1 MQNRTF
7 TIIKPNAVADGNTG
21 KIIDRL
27 IDAGFNIDFM
37 RMLALTRSDAERFY
51 AIHRERPFFDEL
63 IEFMTSGRIVVME
76 LSLGDSDAIG
86 RLRTLVGCTDPA
98 KAAPG
103 TIRALYGRDVTQNA
117 IHASDS
123 LENAEA
129 EAAQFFPR

>member
-37 RMLALTRSDAERFY
+37 RMLTLTRSDAERFY

-86 RLRTLVGCTDPA
+86 RLRTLVGGTDPA

-123 LENAEA
+123 PENAEA
-129 EAAQFFPR
+129 ESSQFFPR